1 MRCSESTNVR
11 GALHWRACWRISMR
25 PHKNHVAARP
35 EHGLAFTEHR
45 GVRSTPHLKS
55 GQRWLTDGEAHAY
68 LECEATRA
76 SETAQVVIVRLPD
89 TPSP

>member
-1 MRCSESTNVR
+1 
-11 GALHWRACWRISMR
+11 MR

-68 LECEATRA
+68 LECGLQPAIKPLVKRPVRA
-76 SETAQVVIVRLPD
+76 RPLK
-89 TPSP
+89 